1 MAEHRRIDILVNNA
15 GMAYKATVTE
25 LTEEQWDRQIA
36 VNLKSVYLYSNRIIP
51 IMEKQGGG
59 AIINMGSVTSLV
71 GVPDFAAYCASKA
84 GMLGLTRAM
93 ALDHADKGIRVNII
107 CPSGVRTALMD
118 WQFSVAPDPDEE
130 YRRVIDLHPTG
141 RMADPEEIADFVVY
155 LASDKAK
162 YLTGTAFP
170 FDGGYTAR

>member
-1 MAEHRRIDILVNNA
+1 MELNRKVAIITGATSGIGKATAVKFAHEGAVTYLVGIQKKEGEELEKQLRSEGYNAVFIEADVSSSKDTDRVVEKVMAEHRRIDILVNNA

-84 GMLGLTRAM
+84 GILG
-93 ALDHADKGIRVNII
+93 
-107 CPSGVRTALMD
+107 
-118 WQFSVAPDPDEE
+118 
-130 YRRVIDLHPTG
+130 
-141 RMADPEEIADFVVY
+141 
-155 LASDKAK
+155 
-162 YLTGTAFP
+162 
-170 FDGGYTAR
+170 

>member
-1 MAEHRRIDILVNNA
+1 
-15 GMAYKATVTE
+15 
-25 LTEEQWDRQIA
+25 
-36 VNLKSVYLYSNRIIP
+36 
-51 IMEKQGGG
+51 
-59 AIINMGSVTSLV
+59 
-71 GVPDFAAYCASKA
+71 
-84 GMLGLTRAM
+84 MLGLTRAM